1 MVYTKTALGQTA
13 LQNRALALTPRQ
25 RSAFIQFDGKR
36 NLAEVMKAT
45 AGLGVTPAD
54 ITHLVELGLLDTVAT
69 QASAGVSVTPV
80 AGSISPIAAASAVSN
95 SSNHTSAITQPGTV
109 LSDQARYSKAYPIA
123 TRLTADLG
131 LRGFMLNLAVESAG
145 DLAKLRELAPKIQ
158 LAIAPEKFEELQLA
172 LYE

>member
-1 MVYTKTALGQTA
+1 MFYTKTLLGQTV
-13 LQNRALALTPRQ
+13 LQSRAMTLTPRQ

-36 NLAEVMKAT
+36 NLAEVMKVT
-45 AGLGVTPAD
+45 VGLGVTSAD
-54 ITHLVELGLLDTVAT
+54 IAHLVELGLLDKVAS
-69 QASAGVSVTPV
+69 QASAGTFTAPVTPT
-80 AGSISPIAAASAVSN
+80 ASNVPLVKAVVH
-95 SSNHTSAITQPGTV
+95 SSTQTSAIPQPGEA

-131 LRGFMLNLAVESAG
+131 LRGFMLNLSVESAG
-145 DLAKLRELAPKIQ
+145 NLAKLRELAPKIQ

>member
-1 MVYTKTALGQTA
+1 MVYFKTLLGQAA

-54 ITHLVELGLLDTVAT
+54 IAHLVELGLLDKVAT
-69 QASAGVSVTPV
+69 QASANTPAAPV
-80 AGSISPIAAASAVSN
+80 ARMASNVPLINAEVHSPTQ
-95 SSNHTSAITQPGTV
+95 TSAILQPGVV
-109 LSDQARYSKAYPIA
+109 LNDQARYSKAYPIA
-123 TRLTADLG
+123 TRLTANLG
-131 LRGFMLNLAVESAG
+131 LKGFMLNLAVESAG
-145 DLAKLRELAPKIQ
+145 NLVKLRELAPKIQ
-158 LAIAPEKFEELQLA
+158 LAIAPEKFVEFQQA